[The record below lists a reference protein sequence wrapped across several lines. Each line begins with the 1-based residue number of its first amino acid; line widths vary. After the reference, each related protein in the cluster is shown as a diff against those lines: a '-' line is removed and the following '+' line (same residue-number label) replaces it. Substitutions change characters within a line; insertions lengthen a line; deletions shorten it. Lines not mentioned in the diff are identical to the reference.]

1 MCDWLRRTRD
11 EGTYWCVGGG
21 AGSQQKH
28 HGRLGHRTCVSTPC
42 LEDKERGGI
51 VCDNLPGRRVVVV
64 IVVLFTFI
72 SYLDCS
78 YYTTHE
84 KGNIWERKITLCWQ
98 RPKKKTFY
106 LSVTCRENKRKRW
119 KHLFLSLKSVSKV
132 WPQAQLWALDCFC
145 RSILPLVRVF
155 WSPLVLIYQR
165 ATTQCFYTC
174 QCFVK

>member
-1 MCDWLRRTRD
+1 MCINAVLGRQRKGRD
-11 EGTYWCVGGG
+11 CLWQSPWEEGGG
-21 AGSQQKH
+21 GNSGSLYLYILSWLLLLHDPWKGKH
-28 HGRLGHRTCVSTPC
+28 LGEKNYS
-42 LEDKERGGI
+42 
-51 VCDNLPGRRVVVV
+51 
-64 IVVLFTFI
+64 VLAET
-72 SYLDCS
+72 
-78 YYTTHE
+78 E
-84 KGNIWERKITLCWQ
+84 
-98 RPKKKTFY
+98 KKTFY

-132 WPQAQLWALDCFC
+132 WPQAQLWALDCLC